1 MVAGDSTSD
10 HIWCWL
16 DLWSLVTPHRIM
28 FGAGW
33 AYGRWSLHI
42 GSCLVLVGLMVAGD
56 STSDHVWCWLGLR
69 SLVTPHQIYGVGWAY
84 GRWCPHIGL
93 MFGVD

>member
-16 DLWSLVTPHRIM
+16 DLRSLVTPHRIM

-33 AYGRWSLHI
+33 AYGRWSLNFR
-42 GSCLVLVGLMVAGD
+42 SMVLVGLTVAGD
-56 STSDHVWCWLGLR
+56 STSDQIWSWLGLW
-69 SLVTPHQIYGVGWAY
+69 SLVSPHRIN
-84 GRWCPHIGL
+84 I
-93 MFGVD
+93 GVD